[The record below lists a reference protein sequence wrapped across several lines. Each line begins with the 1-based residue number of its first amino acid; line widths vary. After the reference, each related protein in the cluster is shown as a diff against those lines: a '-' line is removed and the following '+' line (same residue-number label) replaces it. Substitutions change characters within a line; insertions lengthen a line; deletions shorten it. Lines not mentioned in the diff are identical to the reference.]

1 MKKEEIVKQL
11 EATKALSSQVDIDKV
26 IALINQIEPEIKPGI
41 PFSLA
46 QEIIDSIHRGINR
59 NSDGLVDKDSAEF
72 ELSHDNRIELY
83 RVDVYTDDIME
94 YVKDAIDPHVML
106 EEEEEDDLYDKLE
119 KEEEAEDDDTVR
131 IRLSDINE

>member
-26 IALINQIEPEIKPGI
+26 IALINQIEPEVKPGI

-46 QEIIDSIHRGINR
+46 QEIIENFSRGINR
-59 NSDGLVDKDSAEF
+59 NSDGLVNKDTAEF
-72 ELSHDNRIELY
+72 EINYGNTVELD
-83 RVDVYTDDIME
+83 RVDIYVDDIID
-94 YVKDAIDPHVML
+94 YVKDAIDPHVIL
-106 EEEEEDDLYDKLE
+106 EEEEVEDDN
-119 KEEEAEDDDTVR
+119 TVR

>member
-26 IALINQIEPEIKPGI
+26 IALINQIEPEVKPGI

-46 QEIIDSIHRGINR
+46 QEIIENFSRGINR
-59 NSDGLVDKDSAEF
+59 NSDGLVDKGSAEF
-72 ELSHDNRIELY
+72 IICYGNTLELD
-83 RVDVYTDDIME
+83 RVDIYVDDIID
-94 YVKDAIDPHVML
+94 YVKDAIDPHVI
-106 EEEEEDDLYDKLE
+106 LE
-119 KEEEAEDDDTVR
+119 KEEEAEDDNTVR

>member
-11 EATKALSSQVDIDKV
+11 EATKVLSSQVDIDKV
-26 IALINQIEPEIKPGI
+26 IALINQIEPEVKPGI

-46 QEIIDSIHRGINR
+46 QEIIENFSRGINR

-72 ELSHDNRIELY
+72 IICYGNTVELD
-83 RVDVYTDDIME
+83 RVDIYVDDIID
-94 YVKDAIDPHVML
+94 YVKDAIDPHVIL
-106 EEEEEDDLYDKLE
+106 EEEEEV
-119 KEEEAEDDDTVR
+119 EDDNTVR